1 MKSVK
6 WLQFHVMETSKVTKI
21 SIDTLNTNEIGLQP
35 SSLHDRIPKR
45 LVFTKSSLSGGQT
58 HLLENTAARS
68 PAITSNW
75 VPSSSQNCIANP
87 YTDTYAK
94 VSSLWAA
101 EYIGITTF
109 LLTNYIQNVHT
120 QGRFRNQPP
129 FQPLGV
135 SGPQFSQSIRG
146 APELKIRKLS
156 SVIELNLI
164 HNDLNQNR
172 SPELQV

>member
-109 LLTNYIQNVHT
+109 LLTNYIQNVHSGEV
-120 QGRFRNQPP
+120 QKLAP
-129 FQPLGV
+129 FPATGCFWP
-135 SGPQFSQSIRG
+135 SIQSI
-146 APELKIRKLS
+146 
-156 SVIELNLI
+156 
-164 HNDLNQNR
+164 NQGCTRAENQKTNFCYR
-172 SPELQV
+172 TQSDS

>member
-35 SSLHDRIPKR
+35 SSLLDRIPKR
-45 LVFTKSSLSGGQT
+45 LVFTKSSLSSGQT

-87 YTDTYAK
+87 YTDTYVK

-109 LLTNYIQNVHT
+109 LLTNYIQSVHLFT
-120 QGRFRNQPP
+120 LRGGSETSPLPSHWVFLALNSVIQ
-129 FQPLGV
+129 LGV
-135 SGPQFSQSIRG
+135 HQS
-146 APELKIRKLS
+146 
-156 SVIELNLI
+156 
-164 HNDLNQNR
+164 
-172 SPELQV
+172 